1 MQAQAGVGWPGLGRQ
16 AFGAGANGKHF
27 LHQFNRQID
36 NATTAERAEV
46 ARPVGCHFSRGIDAR
61 EWMLDIDLDKGVEF
75 VVSQLHIIGG
85 LQLLDELRF
94 DQQRFQFG
102 AKHARLDLFDVLQE
116 PIHFARVA
124 KWLAVVGCKSIFQA
138 LSLTNIDHLPI
149 NILHQVHA
157 WQRRK
162 ITLPR
167 RIQE

>member
-1 MQAQAGVGWPGLGRQ
+1 M
-16 AFGAGANGKHF
+16 
-27 LHQFNRQID
+27 HQFNRQID
-36 NATTAERAEV
+36 NATTAERTEV

-75 VVSQLHIIGG
+75 VVSQLHIIGR

-102 AKHARLDLFDVLQE
+102 AKHARLDLFDVLQQ

-124 KWLAVVGCKSIFQA
+124 KWLAVIRRQSIFQA
-138 LSLTNIDHLPI
+138 LGLANIDHLTI
-149 NILHQVHA
+149 YVLHQIHA
-157 WQRRK
+157 RLCRK
-162 ITLPR
+162 ITLPC